1 MIRGCTTHE
10 PEMAMAVGEYVS
22 PDGQLR
28 FLVTCPDGDW
38 TIGFD
43 GFPWHTHGSILAE
56 LSGQDE
62 IAAIERFVADL
73 TGNISVIVLTRRS
86 GVLTDVWITD
96 DRPTVLS
103 DCKRYGGPD
112 ETIQFRLWD
121 GTAVKV

>member
-1 MIRGCTTHE
+1 M
-10 PEMAMAVGEYVS
+10 PVGEYVS

-38 TIGFD
+38 AIGFD

-56 LSGQDE
+56 LSGQNE

-96 DRPTVLS
+96 DLAAAVS
-103 DCKRYGGPD
+103 DCKRYGWPD
-112 ETIQFRLWD
+112 ETIEFRLWD

>member
-1 MIRGCTTHE
+1 V
-10 PEMAMAVGEYVS
+10 PEAEMQVGEYVS

-62 IAAIERFVADL
+62 ITAIERFVGDL
-73 TGNISVIVLTRRS
+73 TGNISVIVLRRRS
-86 GVLTDVWITD
+86 GTLTDVSIAD
-96 DRPTVLS
+96 DPADELS
-103 DCKRYGGPD
+103 GYKQYGLPD
-112 ETIQFRLWD
+112 ETIEFRLWD